1 MLAFGGPRSTAASR
15 RDDTARARKLRVIA
29 RKHDP
34 GRLGYRTAVGCW
46 WRRRPSYFSQT
57 ARRRPHLLP
66 RHEVFRWTPLSV
78 MLAFGFGLALTYNA
92 AVPGAVTRRRGG
104 REASLLTPLS
114 AAPILA
120 ILLAWIAYDE
130 GATRMFVAPYRA
142 TVRTIYHI
150 RPSSSAWV
158 EAEARWVRRGPRLPR
173 SPCSAVLS
181 FGVRAAKAAHE
192 QFSPR
197 QLVK

>member
-104 REASLLTPLS
+104 REASLLTPLQRRPQS
-114 AAPILA
+114 S
-120 ILLAWIAYDE
+120 
-130 GATRMFVAPYRA
+130 
-142 TVRTIYHI
+142 
-150 RPSSSAWV
+150 PSSSPGSPTTR
-158 EAEARWVRRGPRLPR
+158 ARHARSSRRTGQPSAR
-173 SPCSAVLS
+173 STTSAH
-181 FGVRAAKAAHE
+181 RAAHGSRPRRAGSAAGRDCRGRPARRSCLLG
-192 QFSPR
+192 FARRRRRMNSSLR
-197 QLVK
+197 GSW